1 MPRTGE
7 PRDRAITAVLFDMD
21 NTFWDLIEAKQ
32 AGCRAVT
39 DWLGRGDGD
48 ELFRYFCRPVL
59 DFEHPGHLRD
69 FFLTHGVRDPA
80 VHEEGYGRYR
90 SALLD
95 ALEVYPGVAETLL
108 RVRGL
113 GLRTGI
119 VTDAYERDA
128 HDRLTVAGLHGLFD
142 CVVAFETTRQRKP
155 APAPFR
161 VALASL
167 GVRPGEAVYV
177 GDSLER
183 DIEPAQRLGFFTVH
197 AAYGDRNIGIQP
209 DVRPG
214 ARLGRMAELVSLL
227 EDMSSRPGL
236 PSARTGWSSRSPD

>member
-1 MPRTGE
+1 MQRTGE
-7 PRDRAITAVLFDMD
+7 LRDRSVTAVLFDID

-39 DWLGRGDGD
+39 DWLGRGDGND
-48 ELFRYFCRPVL
+48 LFGYFCRPVL

-69 FFLTHGVRDPA
+69 FFIDQGVHDPA
-80 VHEEGYGRYR
+80 LHEEGFGRYR
-90 SALLD
+90 AALLD
-95 ALEVYPGVAETLL
+95 ALEVYPGVAETVR

-113 GLRTGI
+113 GLMTGI
-119 VTDAYERDA
+119 VTDAYDRDA
-128 HDRLTVAGLHGLFD
+128 RDRLAVAGLHGLFD

-161 VALASL
+161 SALASL
-167 GVRPGEAVYV
+167 GVQPGEAVYV

-197 AAYGDRNIGIQP
+197 AVYGDRNIGPQP
-209 DVRPG
+209 DVVADVRISGMEELLAVLDGLRGENGQTTAATPRVP
-214 ARLGRMAELVSLL
+214 ARR
-227 EDMSSRPGL
+227 
-236 PSARTGWSSRSPD
+236 

>member
-1 MPRTGE
+1 M
-7 PRDRAITAVLFDMD
+7 LFDID

-32 AGCRAVT
+32 AGCRAVA

-48 ELFRYFCRPVL
+48 ELFGYFCRPVL

-69 FFLTHGVRDPA
+69 FLADHGCRDPA
-80 VHEEGYGRYR
+80 LHEEGLGRYR

-95 ALEVYPGVAETLL
+95 ALEVYPGVAETLSH
-108 RVRGL
+108 VRGL

-119 VTDAYERDA
+119 VTDAYDRDA
-128 HDRLTVAGLHGLFD
+128 RDRLEVAGLDGLFD

-161 VALASL
+161 VALAAL

-183 DIEPAQRLGFFTVH
+183 DIGPAQRMGMVAVH
-197 AAYGDRNIGIQP
+197 AAYGDRNIGPQP
-209 DVRPG
+209 DVTPDATIDG
-214 ARLGRMAELVSLL
+214 IAVLL
-227 EDMSSRPGL
+227 EVLGEQPGHG
-236 PSARTGWSSRSPD
+236 PFPGHPERHCIDHENGITRNTDP